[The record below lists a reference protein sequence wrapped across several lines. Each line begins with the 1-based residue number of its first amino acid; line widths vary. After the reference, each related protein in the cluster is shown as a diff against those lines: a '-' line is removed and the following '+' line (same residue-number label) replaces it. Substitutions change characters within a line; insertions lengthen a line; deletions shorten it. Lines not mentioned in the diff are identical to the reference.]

1 MGRRHGSWSVQRVS
15 ARLWHQVPGH
25 GGRGPHG
32 RRAGPPP
39 SPPDSWLASAAG
51 SPSPLCVALSV
62 WDGAS
67 QALSEWLMGLGIK
80 VKDADKY
87 ASALCDDGYDTV
99 EEASDDTVGAL

>member
-1 MGRRHGSWSVQRVS
+1 MRRR
-15 ARLWHQVPGH
+15 
-25 GGRGPHG
+25 
-32 RRAGPPP
+32 
-39 SPPDSWLASAAG
+39 
-51 SPSPLCVALSV
+51 LSV